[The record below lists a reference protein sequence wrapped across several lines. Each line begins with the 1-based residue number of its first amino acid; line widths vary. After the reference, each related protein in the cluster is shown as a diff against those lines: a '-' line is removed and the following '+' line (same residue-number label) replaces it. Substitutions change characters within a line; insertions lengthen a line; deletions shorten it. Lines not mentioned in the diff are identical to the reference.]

1 MRKIKYFMFSI
12 CFGLFVFLGLNEFRQ
27 YSNSA
32 ELQANNTAEIFN
44 VRSVKYAENTEI
56 PEESTEVPEN
66 TENTEDNKTE
76 DNKDEPWY
84 QFIIEI
90 LDNNGVIV
98 TLCTLGISIL
108 AKTVISI
115 FMAGRNDREKF
126 ATKEEQQVFEN
137 KINAKLTNLKDEV
150 KSDVLKM
157 CMYEI
162 KKNNTRIDE
171 IQKTANDIEITKDK
185 IDTKIQALN
194 DKYKEISA
202 LSVQVQQLTSKVN
215 SIQYGQNSTTRRTG
229 NGI

>member
-1 MRKIKYFMFSI
+1 MRKIRYFVVSI
-12 CFGLFVFLGLNEFRQ
+12 FFGLFVFLGLNEFRQ

-56 PEESTEVPEN
+56 PED
-66 TENTEDNKTE
+66 TENTDNIEDNKTE
-76 DNKDEPWY
+76 NNKDEPWY

-126 ATKEEQQVFEN
+126 ATKEEQQIFEN

>member
-1 MRKIKYFMFSI
+1 MRKIRYFVVSI
-12 CFGLFVFLGLNEFRQ
+12 FFGLFVFLGLNEFRQ

-32 ELQANNTAEIFN
+32 ELQENNTAEIFN
-44 VRSVKYAENTEI
+44 ARSVKYAENTEI
-56 PEESTEVPEN
+56 PED
-66 TENTEDNKTE
+66 TENTDNIEDNKTE

-84 QFIIEI
+84 QFILDL
-90 LDNNGVIV
+90 LDNNAIIV
-98 TLCTLGISIL
+98 TLCTLGVSIL

-126 ATKEEQQVFEN
+126 ASKEEQQIFEN
-137 KINAKLTNLKDEV
+137 KINAKLSSLKDEV